1 MGKQFFE
8 ASGLSDMATW
18 DEGSFETVCKSL
30 MNDEVPGTLLVV
42 DTGWLVGMAGSVI
55 FPLFCN
61 QATKVAQE
69 VFWFVNPEHR
79 NGIGATLLRELEAD
93 ASRKG
98 ASLFISAQIAG
109 HRDEAFARVYARRGY
124 RPSENTYIR
133 KLAS

>member
-1 MGKQFFE
+1 MGREFFA
-8 ASGLSDMATW
+8 ASGLADMAAW
-18 DEGSFETVCKSL
+18 DDASFEKVATAL
-30 MNDEVPGTLLVV
+30 MSEEVAGSLLVV
-42 DTGWLVGMAGSVI
+42 DAGWLVGMAGSVI

-61 QATKVAQE
+61 QSVMMAQE

-109 HRDEAFARVYARRGY
+109 QRDEAFARVYARRGY
-124 RPSENTYIR
+124 RPSENTFIR